1 MRDGISVD
9 SAKLD
14 AVLADFLGLIDSPAP
29 LLKVAA
35 EEGAIHAIKRKF
47 DVSGPDW
54 APLSSLTLLNR
65 RGGAG
70 KPLQDTGALMNSIY
84 AGDPAG
90 DSVDVSTDLIYAALQ
105 NFGGTVTPK
114 SAPAL
119 RVPAGPGAF
128 LSLQS
133 VTIPARP
140 FMDLND
146 EDVEDI
152 AGTIED
158 FLRLRWT

>member
-1 MRDGISVD
+1 MSDGIAVD
-9 SAKLD
+9 ASKLD
-14 AVLADFLGLIDSPAP
+14 AILVDFLGLIDDPAP
-29 LLKVAA
+29 LLRVAA
-35 EEGAIHAIKRKF
+35 EEGAVHAIKKKF
-47 DVSGPDW
+47 DVSGPGW
-54 APLSSLTLLNR
+54 KELAPLTLLNR
-65 RGGAG
+65 RGGEG
-70 KPLQDTGALMNSIY
+70 KPLQDTGALMNSIL
-84 AGDPAG
+84 AGDPSG
-90 DSVDVSTDLIYAALQ
+90 DSVDVGTNLIYAALQ

-114 SAPAL
+114 SPPAL

-140 FMDLND
+140 FLDLTD

-158 FLRLRWT
+158 FLRLRWQ